1 MFSSRVTLI
10 KKRPL
15 SESQLDKAILT
26 VSIEQGCGKDPH
38 NACKIPRTVP
48 GTSKALLMLVFSA
61 TGSLMTFPRLSSF
74 YHLGV
79 IKLSLFI
86 LIPNTALNKKGFV
99 SAWGDGSVVKV
110 LAVQV

>member
-1 MFSSRVTLI
+1 MERNGQVSCLSGFWNHTFGLLLLLSSRVTLI
-10 KKRPL
+10 KKSPL
-15 SESQLDKAILT
+15 FESQFDKAVLT

-61 TGSLMTFPRLSSF
+61 TGSLMSFRRLSGF

-79 IKLSLFI
+79 I
-86 LIPNTALNKKGFV
+86 
-99 SAWGDGSVVKV
+99 
-110 LAVQV
+110 